1 MKHNHSS
8 KNLAEALYLVAEKNE
23 VQENVYLAL
32 KNIQRFVDKSAQ
44 FRAFL
49 QSKKFGSDKK
59 VEIMNNVMG
68 VNTHPLATELVS
80 YLSGSQATR
89 QLKDIC
95 KIFTKKYKAVR
106 SVVLVEA
113 TFCESPAKSDIDQ
126 LKSSLDKILGT
137 TAELSINIDS
147 SIIGGVKLRIGNI
160 FVDGSIENQLQNL
173 QTNLLRT

>member
-1 MKHNHSS
+1 M
-8 KNLAEALYLVAEKNE
+8 
-23 VQENVYLAL
+23 
-32 KNIQRFVDKSAQ
+32 
-44 FRAFL
+44 
-49 QSKKFGSDKK
+49 
-59 VEIMNNVMG
+59 
-68 VNTHPLATELVS
+68 
-80 YLSGSQATR
+80 
-89 QLKDIC
+89 
-95 KIFTKKYKAVR
+95 
-106 SVVLVEA
+106 EA

>member
-8 KNLAEALYLVAEKNE
+8 KNLAEALYFVAEKNE
-23 VQENVYLAL
+23 VQEDVYLAL
-32 KNIQRFVDKSAQ
+32 KNIQRFVDESAQ

-49 QSKKFGSDKK
+49 QSKKIGSDEK
-59 VEIMNNVMG
+59 VEIVNNVMG
-68 VNTHPLATELVS
+68 VNTHPLTTELVS

-95 KIFTKKYKAVR
+95 KFFTKKYKAVR
-106 SVVLVEA
+106 SVVLVQG
-113 TFCESPAKSDIDQ
+113 TFCEPPAKSEIDQ

-137 TAELSINIDS
+137 TTELSINIDS